1 MKTLRYSTQYKK
13 DFKKYRNDPIKLAK
27 LLEVFRMLE
36 NEIELP
42 DGYRAHML
50 KGEYRGCMECHIEGD
65 FLLIWIDGNIID
77 VLRIG
82 SHSELFGKKNNL
94 ILE

>member
-13 DFKKYRNDPIKLAK
+13 DFKRYRNDPVKLAK

-50 KGEYRGCMECHIEGD
+50 KGEYKGCMECHVEGD
-65 FLLIWIDGNIID
+65 FLLIWINGDAID

-82 SHSELFGKKNNL
+82 SHSELFGKKR
-94 ILE
+94 

>member
-82 SHSELFGKKNNL
+82 SHSELFGKKK
-94 ILE
+94 

>member
-13 DFKKYRNDPIKLAK
+13 DFKRYKNNPGKLVK

-42 DGYRAHML
+42 AQYKTHTL
-50 KGEYRGCMECHIEGD
+50 KGNYMGCMECHIEGD
-65 FLLIWIDGNIID
+65 FPLDMARPEN
-77 VLRIG
+77 RY
-82 SHSELFGKKNNL
+82 H
-94 ILE
+94 

>member
-13 DFKKYRNDPIKLAK
+13 DFKRYRNSPGKLTK

-42 DGYRAHML
+42 AKY
-50 KGEYRGCMECHIEGD
+50 K
-65 FLLIWIDGNIID
+65 
-77 VLRIG
+77 
-82 SHSELFGKKNNL
+82 
-94 ILE
+94 

>member
-1 MKTLRYSTQYKK
+1 MMKTLRYSTQYKK
-13 DFKKYRNDPIKLAK
+13 DFKRYRNDPAKLAK

-42 DGYRAHML
+42 EGYKAHML
-50 KGEYRGCMECHIEGD
+50 KGEYKGCMECHIEGD
-65 FLLIWIDGNIID
+65 FLLIWIDGDIIN

-82 SHSELFGKKNNL
+82 SHSELFGKKK
-94 ILE
+94 